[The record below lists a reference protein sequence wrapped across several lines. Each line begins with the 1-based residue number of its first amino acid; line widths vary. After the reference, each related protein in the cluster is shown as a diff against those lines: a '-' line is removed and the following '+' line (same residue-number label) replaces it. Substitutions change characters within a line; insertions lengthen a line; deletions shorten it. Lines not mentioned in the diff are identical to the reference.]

1 MFRHS
6 PQSAI
11 LISMRFAP
19 IVSMLVACL
28 ALNAQTIQGR
38 VVRVSDGDT
47 ITILDEGKVQHKIR
61 LNRIDAPEKSQA
73 FGEASRKHL
82 ANMVANKVVKVE
94 WAKKDKYGRILGE
107 VFVGDVNA
115 NLKMV
120 QGGMA
125 WHFKRF
131 DNTKEYALAENEA
144 RAKKIGLWND
154 PKPIPPW
161 EFRKMKKV
169 ENGK

>member
-1 MFRHS
+1 
-6 PQSAI
+6 
-11 LISMRFAP
+11 
-19 IVSMLVACL
+19 MLVACL
-28 ALNAQTIQGR
+28 ALNAETIQGK

-47 ITILDEGKVQHKIR
+47 ITILDEAKVQHKVR

-94 WAKKDKYGRILGE
+94 WAKKDKYGRILGDVIVGE
-107 VFVGDVNA
+107 VNVN
-115 NLKMV
+115 LRMV

-131 DNTKEYALAENEA
+131 DNTPIYAQAENEA
-144 RAKKIGLWND
+144 RAKKVGLWAD
-154 PKPIPPW
+154 PNPIPPW
-161 EFRKMKKV
+161 DFRKAKK
-169 ENGK
+169 ETR